1 MQMGRKDPVL
11 SMLLHY
17 INGVYKKD
25 TNYDIALKLLA
36 EYEQIPNMTIN
47 QMADIC
53 YVSTASI
60 SRFIRLL
67 GFATCSEFKNAC
79 RRTLNIKSTDY
90 SVTVSKAKREDS
102 KPILEEYTNNVIE
115 NIKFTFDN
123 IDYQQMDR
131 ICQML
136 FDAEDIAL
144 LGLEFSS
151 LLGSHFQNRMALMD
165 RYVNIGFS
173 YEKQLEIAQSLGNN
187 AVVIIASIE
196 GGYFYRND
204 EIISIL
210 REKKS
215 KIIVLTM
222 NMHNKLMREVNEVLL
237 CSKHNNDTEGRVS
250 LLYIL
255 EIILMYYC
263 INFSKS

>member
-1 MQMGRKDPVL
+1 MGKKDPVL

-47 QMADIC
+47 QMAEVC

-67 GFATCSEFKNAC
+67 GYETCTDFKEAC
-79 RRTLNIKSTDY
+79 RKTLNIKSTDY
-90 SVTVSKAKREDS
+90 SVIVSNAKKKDMER
-102 KPILEEYTNNVIE
+102 ILQGYTNNVID

-123 IDYQQMDR
+123 IEYRQMDR

-136 FDAEDIAL
+136 FDAKNIAL
-144 LGLEFSS
+144 FGLEFSS
-151 LLGSHFQNRMALMD
+151 LLGSHFQNRMALMNK
-165 RYVNIGFS
+165 YVNIGFS
-173 YEKQLEIAQSLGNN
+173 SEKQLEIAQSLGSD

-210 REKKS
+210 KEKKC
-215 KIIVLTM
+215 KMIALTM
-222 NMHNKLMREVNEVLL
+222 NSQSKLMREVNEILL

-250 LLYIL
+250 LLYML

-263 INFSKS
+263 INFSQS

>member
-1 MQMGRKDPVL
+1 MGRKDPVL

-47 QMADIC
+47 KMAEVC

-67 GFATCSEFKNAC
+67 GYETCTDFKKAC
-79 RRTLNIKSTDY
+79 RKTLHIKSTDY
-90 SVTVSKAKREDS
+90 SVTVSKAKRKDME
-102 KPILEEYTNNVIE
+102 PILQGYTNNVID

-123 IDYQQMDR
+123 IEYQQMDR

-136 FDAEDIAL
+136 FDAKEIAL
-144 LGLEFSS
+144 FGLEFSS
-151 LLGSHFQNRMALMD
+151 LLGSHFQNRMALMNK
-165 RYVNIGFS
+165 YVNIGFS
-173 YEKQLEIAQSLGNN
+173 SEKQLEIAQSLGSS

-204 EIISIL
+204 EIISVL
-210 REKKS
+210 KEKKC
-215 KIIVLTM
+215 KMIALTM
-222 NMHNKLMREVNEVLL
+222 NPQNKLMREVNEVLL

-250 LLYIL
+250 LLYML

-263 INFSKS
+263 INFSQS